1 MTGFPSNI
9 LRQESH
15 VGSIKVFRKEIK
27 LSEFADD
34 TTLFN
39 ADMEPFKRALKIVG
53 DLGKIL
59 KRYPVFV

>member
-1 MTGFPSNI
+1 M
-9 LRQESH
+9 
-15 VGSIKVFRKEIK
+15 GSIKVFRKEIK

-39 ADMEPFKRALKIVG
+39 ADMEPFKRASKFVG

-59 KRYPVFV
+59 KGFPVFV